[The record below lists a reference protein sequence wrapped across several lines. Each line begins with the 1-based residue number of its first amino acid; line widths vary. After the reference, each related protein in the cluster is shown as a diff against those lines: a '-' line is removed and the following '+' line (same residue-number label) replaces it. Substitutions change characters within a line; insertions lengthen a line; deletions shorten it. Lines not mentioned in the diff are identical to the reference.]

1 MIRILQLTD
10 THILGKKPSI
20 FLGIDSL
27 KNFEIA
33 ISEII
38 KDINLTKP
46 NLLVLTGDL
55 SHDQSPESYKYI
67 AEQLADLSVPIAI
80 VPGNHDDPNILAQIL
95 DSQQREFIHDNWN
108 IILLNSYYAGHDS
121 GTLDIG
127 ELDFLQNALKKH
139 PQKHTLIF
147 LHHHVVK
154 TGCLW
159 LDPMGVQNHNELF
172 AILNKHKNVKI
183 VASGHGHQ
191 DNISEY
197 NGIKFIISPAASV
210 QFKKYSSVFTLD
222 TLMPGYRWFN
232 LYADGNYETGVVRV
246 KEDKNLIPDLEITG
260 Y

>member
-27 KNFEIA
+27 ENLKNV

-38 KDINLTKP
+38 KDINLIKP
-46 NLLVLTGDL
+46 DLLVLTGDL

-67 AEQLADLSVPIAI
+67 AEQLANLSVPAAI
-80 VPGNHDDPNILAQIL
+80 VPGNHDDPDILAQIL
-95 DSQQREFIHDNWN
+95 NNQQRDFLYDNWH

-121 GTLDIG
+121 GTLNIG
-127 ELDFLQNALKKH
+127 ELDFLQKALKKH

-159 LDPMGVQNHNELF
+159 LDTMGVQNAEDLL
-172 AILNKHKNVKI
+172 AILYKYKNIKI

-232 LYADGNYETGVVRV
+232 LYADGNYETGVARV